1 MRSVRFAI
9 LTGAVV
15 TLLRAAVLPSVTV
28 LSAVTFLSAGAF
40 LSASLARSA
49 FAADRAGAGKAGEVE
64 KDEKLPRSGL
74 LSSASVGGY
83 ASKTVGEVWGGV
95 DDRGEELAPVSGSVS
110 RLSPREWVVRLTN
123 NSEDTYAVSVEL
135 SMFNERGSRIKGDSF
150 SYTLKPGQQT
160 SRPVNGTPEVS
171 EAQLYLRSW
180 RNLSAEKRKR
190 EKARAATG
198 APPESTGGASP
209 ATTTPS
215 AR

>member
-15 TLLRAAVLPSVTV
+15 TLLRGAVLPAVIV
-28 LSAVTFLSAGAF
+28 LSAVAALPPSPA
-40 LSASLARSA
+40 LSA
-49 FAADRAGAGKAGEVE
+49 FAADRTGSGAGKAGEVE
-64 KDEKLPRSGL
+64 EDEKLPRSGL

-95 DDRGEELAPVSGSVS
+95 DDSGEHLAPVSGSVS

-190 EKARAATG
+190 AKAGAATG
-198 APPESTGGASP
+198 APPESEGGAAA
-209 ATTTPS
+209 ATTTP
-215 AR
+215 AP